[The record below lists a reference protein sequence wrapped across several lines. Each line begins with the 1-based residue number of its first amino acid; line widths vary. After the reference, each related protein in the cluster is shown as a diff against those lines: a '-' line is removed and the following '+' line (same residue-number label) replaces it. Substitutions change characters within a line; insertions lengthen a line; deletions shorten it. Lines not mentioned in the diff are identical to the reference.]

1 MGGLAKSFGK
11 ILDVAKPVL
20 SAVNPML
27 GAAAGAVG
35 GLAQGKNPFES
46 ILGGLGNII
55 PGGAGGI
62 LQNVLGALGGGGGGG
77 GGGLAGLFGGAGGNN
92 LLSGLL
98 GMVGGK
104 GGVTD
109 LLGGLF
115 KGSESAGGLTDVALK
130 NVQEQAAQKMGSLLG
145 GLFG

>member
-1 MGGLAKSFGK
+1 MGSFGKTFGK

-35 GLAQGKNPFES
+35 GMAQGKNPFES
-46 ILGGLGNII
+46 ILGGLGDMI

-62 LQNVLGALGGGGGGG
+62 LKNVLGAFGGGGG
-77 GGGLAGLFGGAGGNN
+77 GGGLGGLLDGAGGNN
-92 LLSGLL
+92 LLGGLL

-115 KGSESAGGLTDVALK
+115 KGTEGAGGLSDLGLK
-130 NVQEQAAQKMGSLLG
+130 NVQEQAAQKMGGLLG

>member
-1 MGGLAKSFGK
+1 MGAIGKTFGK
-11 ILDVAKPVL
+11 ILDVAKPAL

-27 GAAAGAVG
+27 GAAAGALG
-35 GLAQGKNPFES
+35 GLSQGKNPLES
-46 ILGGLGNII
+46 ILGGVGDLI

-62 LQNVLGALGGGGGGG
+62 FKNLLGAFGGGGMMD
-77 GGGLAGLFGGAGGNN
+77 GAGGNN

-115 KGSESAGGLTDVALK
+115 KGGDAGAGLSDLGLK
-130 NVQEQAAQKMGSLLG
+130 NVQEQAAQKMGGLLG
-145 GLFG
+145 SILGG

>member
-27 GAAAGAVG
+27 GAAAGAIG
-35 GLAQGKNPFES
+35 GMAQGKNPLES
-46 ILGGLGNII
+46 ILGGLGGMI

-62 LQNVLGALGGGGGGG
+62 LQNVLGAFGGGGG
-77 GGGLAGLFGGAGGNN
+77 GGGLGSLFEGAGGNN
-92 LLSGLL
+92 LLGGLL

-115 KGSESAGGLTDVALK
+115 KGTGGADALTDGALK
-130 NVQEQAAQKMGSLLG
+130 NVQEQAASKMGSLLG

>member
-1 MGGLAKSFGK
+1 MGGLGKSLGK

-35 GLAQGKNPFES
+35 GLAQGKNPLES
-46 ILGGLGNII
+46 ILGGVGDLI

-62 LQNVLGALGGGGGGG
+62 FKNLLSAFGGGGMMD
-77 GGGLAGLFGGAGGNN
+77 GAGGNN

-115 KGSESAGGLTDVALK
+115 KGGGAEGLTDLGLK